1 MPPGDMRRAE
11 LPAPLPSGHGGGE
24 RDTQEDFDRLFLAVN
39 NLHTSGW
46 YHGAMTYTEAKRK
59 LRHSSPGT
67 FLVRDS
73 SDPNYLFTLSVRTS
87 RGTTSVR
94 IEYENGKFT
103 LDSEEALRRSAPSFD
118 CVVKL
123 LYHYVV
129 AARTQKRTI
138 MKDTNGNGQSNS
150 NNGQLVWLEPSGRRD
165 TEAKIKQPLRSTV
178 GSLQHLTRCALNKY
192 VEPTGLEKL
201 PLPGKLKSYLREYP
215 YDQ

>member
-11 LPAPLPSGHGGGE
+11 LPAPQPIGARGHS
-24 RDTQEDFDRLFLAVN
+24 RDTQEDFDRLCAAVN
-39 NLHTSGW
+39 NLHVSGW

-59 LRHSSPGT
+59 LRHSNPGT

-94 IEYENGKFT
+94 IEYDSGKFT

-123 LYHYVV
+123 LNHYMTAV
-129 AARTQKRTI
+129 KPSSPKKI
-138 MKDTNGNGQSNS
+138 DTNGNNGQQNR
-150 NNGQLVWLEPSGRRD
+150 QLVWLEPSGRRD
-165 TEAKIKQPLRSTV
+165 TEAKIKQPLRASV

-192 VEPTGLEKL
+192 VKPTGLETL

-215 YDQ
+215 YDR

>member
-11 LPAPLPSGHGGGE
+11 LPAPQPRGP
-24 RDTQEDFDRLFLAVN
+24 RDTQEDFDRLCVAVN

-59 LRHSSPGT
+59 LRHSNPGT

-123 LYHYVV
+123 LNHYM
-129 AARTQKRTI
+129 AAAKPPKQI
-138 MKDTNGNGQSNS
+138 DTNG

-178 GSLQHLTRCALNKY
+178 GSLQHLTRCALNRY
-192 VEPTGLEKL
+192 VKPTGLETL
-201 PLPGKLKSYLREYP
+201 PLPGKLIGYLREYP